1 MIKVCLNFLKG
12 DNPNT
17 LLIKKK
23 KKNPLNTTKN
33 LVILIKKSQE
43 RNIL

>member
-1 MIKVCLNFLKG
+1 MLKFLKRG
-12 DNPNT
+12 QPEHTTD
-17 LLIKKK
+17 KKK